1 MELAYIWENSVIYKS
16 LSNTLFRLFKTFQSS
31 KQTQSSR
38 AHMGS
43 AGSVIMNMM
52 WSTSPS
58 AQFLLTVS
66 MSLRF
71 STSCLLS
78 LISLDATHVL
88 IWSRRRWGTRRRRK
102 GRDTERRRQSERER
116 KREVHQWIHEVTR
129 LQQSWMVNLVS
140 TCKQT
145 GLAWILV
152 LMVRE
157 MKHSPPLADH
167 DDI

>member
-1 MELAYIWENSVIYKS
+1 MRPDVGQTHFFFL
-16 LSNTLFRLFKTFQSS
+16 LRLFKTSE
-31 KQTQSSR
+31 QTQSSR
-38 AHMGS
+38 ANMGP

-52 WSTSPS
+52 WPTSPS

-88 IWSRRRWGTRRRRK
+88 IWSRRRWGTRRRRRRR
-102 GRDTERRRQSERER
+102 GRGTERRRQREIERER
-116 KREVHQWIHEVTR
+116 GRDADTLVNTCRDSSSTVMDGELGVCTR
-129 LQQSWMVNLVS
+129 
-140 TCKQT
+140 QT

-152 LMVRE
+152 LMVTE
-157 MKHSPPLADH
+157 MMHALPLADH
-167 DDI
+167 GDI

>member
-1 MELAYIWENSVIYKS
+1 ML
-16 LSNTLFRLFKTFQSS
+16 NTLKTLRLSRVQNK
-31 KQTQSSR
+31 QSSR
-38 AHMGS
+38 AHIGS

-52 WSTSPS
+52 WSTAPS

-88 IWSRRRWGTRRRRK
+88 IWSRRRWGTRRR
-102 GRDTERRRQSERER
+102 GRDTERGRQIERER
-116 KREVHQWIHEVTR
+116 DTSVNTCRDSSSTVMDDELGVHMQ
-129 LQQSWMVNLVS
+129 
-140 TCKQT
+140 QT

-152 LMVRE
+152 LTVRE

-167 DDI
+167 ADI